1 MRKKK
6 AGTMPFCGVL
16 LFILGGVL
24 YNFIELLWRGR
35 THWTMFLVGG
45 WCFSMIGKIFHCLN
59 KCKLGIRCAVSA
71 LGVTII
77 EFVSGCYFN
86 RRRKMKVWDYSQMP
100 FNIKGQVCLL
110 YSVLWGFLSIPAGW
124 LYGRCERSI
133 RRCYFAEGQK

>member
-6 AGTMPFCGVL
+6 MGATPFCGMV
-16 LFILGGVL
+16 LFILGGLL

-35 THWTMFLVGG
+35 THWSMFLVGG
-45 WCFSMIGKIFHCLN
+45 WCFGMIGRIFQCLN
-59 KCKLGIRCAVSA
+59 RCKLGVRCTVSA
-71 LGVTII
+71 LSVTVI

-86 RRRKMKVWDYSQMP
+86 CRRKMGVWDYSHMP

-124 LYGRCERSI
+124 LYKRCERGI
-133 RRCYFAEGQK
+133 RRYYFAEGQK